1 MRDEIKAAYGKK
13 SMKIV
18 EINWQA
24 IDATFDALTQ
34 VQVPAEWATLD
45 RQKKNARHLTNQ
57 AISPISWSQ
66 STVKKV
72 MICQLAI

>member
-45 RQKKNARHLTNQ
+45 LPEEK
-57 AISPISWSQ
+57 
-66 STVKKV
+66 
-72 MICQLAI
+72 